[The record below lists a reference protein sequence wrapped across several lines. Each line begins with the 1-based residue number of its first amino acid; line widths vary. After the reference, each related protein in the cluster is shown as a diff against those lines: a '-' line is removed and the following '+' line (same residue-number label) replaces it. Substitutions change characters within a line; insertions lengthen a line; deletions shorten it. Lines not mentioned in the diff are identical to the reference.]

1 MRSTPFK
8 RSISFLIFAFAWSW
22 TCWILGLNVLQS
34 QSNSGIIAF
43 IPYFFAGVYGPTIS
57 AIVMTSYFEGGRG
70 VKELLLKLFRW
81 RFPVKNY
88 VIAFFL
94 PLIFVGVA
102 LLILHWYV
110 GTSYNFTLAYA
121 SMIPVVLYKGL
132 FAGPL
137 GEELGWRGFLLTE
150 LQQYWAPLKS
160 ATVIGV
166 IWFLWH
172 VPLFYAP
179 FGTLVSGLES
189 EINMLHVL
197 MYLAMLIALS
207 WIITWLVNASRGSVL
222 IAVLFHLF
230 VNAGLLLLIFPGP
243 DQKMIH
249 LVSGFAIIAIAIGI
263 GYKTK
268 LKKEGVD

>member
-1 MRSTPFK
+1 M
-8 RSISFLIFAFAWSW
+8 IFAFTWSW
-22 TCWILGLNVLQS
+22 TWWILGLNELQS
-34 QSNSGIIAF
+34 QPHSGITSF
-43 IPYFFAGVYGPTIS
+43 ISYFFTGVYGPTIS
-57 AIVMTSYFEGGRG
+57 AIVVTGYFDGVRG

-88 VIAFFL
+88 FSAFFL
-94 PLIFVGVA
+94 PLLFVGSA
-102 LLILHWYV
+102 LLLLYWYA
-110 GTSYNFTLAYA
+110 GRAFNFTLAYT
-121 SMIPVVLYKGL
+121 SMIPIVLYKGL

-150 LQQYWAPLKS
+150 LQQYWSPLKS
-160 ATVIGV
+160 ATVIGI

-179 FGTLVSGLES
+179 FGTLVSGMGT

-197 MYLAMLIALS
+197 MYLAMLLALS

-230 VNAGLLLLIFPGP
+230 VNAGLLLLVFPGP

-249 LVSGFAIIAIAIGI
+249 LVSGFAIIAIALGI

-268 LKKEGVD
+268 LKKEGVN